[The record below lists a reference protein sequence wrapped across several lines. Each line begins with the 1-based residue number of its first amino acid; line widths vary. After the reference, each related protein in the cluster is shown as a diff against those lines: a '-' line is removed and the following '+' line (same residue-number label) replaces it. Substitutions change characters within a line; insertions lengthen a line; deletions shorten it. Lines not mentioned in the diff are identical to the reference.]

1 MLKVLVIQA
10 KMQQMSYNHKS
21 KNNAITIYRS
31 QFLKILDD
39 PTVECYNHC
48 ITEPGSYIT
57 DPEEFIVLSQMCKEY
72 CGIPGGNH
80 CIKFK

>member
-1 MLKVLVIQA
+1 
-10 KMQQMSYNHKS
+10 MQQMSHTTK

-80 CIKFK
+80 CIKLK

>member
-1 MLKVLVIQA
+1 
-10 KMQQMSYNHKS
+10 MSYKS

-31 QFLKILDD
+31 LFLKISDD
-39 PTVECYNHC
+39 PPVDCYNHC

-57 DPEEFIVLSQMCKEY
+57 DPEEYIVLSQMCKEY

-80 CIKFK
+80 WIKLK